1 VVTLGVAALE
11 DGGRV
16 DFARLRNERRERV
29 LRAMEEKGV
38 DVLIAGRAAN
48 IRYVAGARRLH
59 LSGTRPFLPG
69 AVLVRETGDL
79 HVVSTWDDG
88 IPAEI
93 PLDHL
98 VMQSPNPL
106 NIVAGLEKIG
116 GLKTARVVA
125 VDAISPLYRQL
136 LGSLAP
142 SARLVDGAALLRTVR
157 SRKTADEIQC
167 IRTAVAIAESSM
179 AAAID
184 DLRPGVTERALV
196 GSFEARMAQL
206 GITTP
211 ASEGSFCVIPR
222 GAAPPRRLASGRAID
237 AGDLVLLSAGVLY
250 AGYEGTVGRTWL
262 CQTRPGAAI
271 PADLADLHAR
281 WTAARDAVVDACRP
295 GATGAD
301 LAAAY
306 RAGHGAPPAGP
317 IAYSVGLGY
326 ERPIAGSALGPEYD
340 SSCTIEADMVL
351 CVEAH
356 VRNEIATH
364 VASEMVLVTAG
375 EPELLTTMSHGPLA
389 EQVTRGS

>member
-16 DFARLRNERRERV
+16 DFARMRTDRRARV
-29 LRAMEEKGV
+29 LRAMEEQGV
-38 DVLIAGRAAN
+38 DVLVAGRAAN
-48 IRYVAGARRLH
+48 IRYVAGTRRLH

-69 AVLVRETGDL
+69 AVLVRGTGEL

-98 VMQSPNPL
+98 VVQSPNPMHIL
-106 NIVAGLEKIG
+106 AGLEKID
-116 GLKTARVVA
+116 GLTSARVVA

-142 SARLVDGAALLRTVR
+142 SARFFDGAALMRTVR

-167 IRTAVAIAESSM
+167 IRTAVAVAESSM

-196 GSFEARMAQL
+196 GSFQARMAQL
-206 GITTP
+206 GVTTP

-222 GAAPPRRLASGRAID
+222 GTAPPRRMASARTVD

-262 CQTRPGAAI
+262 CQARPGTAI

-281 WTAARDAVVDACRP
+281 GMATRDAVVDVCRP

-306 RAGHGAPPAGP
+306 RASGGARAAGP

-326 ERPIAGSALGPEYD
+326 ERPIAGSALGAEYD
-340 SSCTIEADMVL
+340 ASCTIEADMVL
-351 CVEAH
+351 CVEVHVHSEVAH
-356 VRNEIATH
+356 H
-364 VASEMVLVTAG
+364 VATEMVLVTG
-375 EPELLTTMSHGPLA
+375 GGPELMTTMSHGPLA
-389 EQVTRGS
+389 GQV